1 MLIGVDTRNNS
12 MLKVTKVWNRGTKN
26 STKTKNTSQ
35 EERKEGERLS
45 LTDDLISN
53 GTGNQ

>member
-12 MLKVTKVWNRGTKN
+12 TLKVTKVWNRGTKKP
-26 STKTKNTSQ
+26 TKTKNTSE

-45 LTDDLISN
+45 CYR
-53 GTGNQ
+53 

>member
-26 STKTKNTSQ
+26 PTKTKNTSQ